1 MKVSC
6 GCILSLKEVDLRLK
20 LEADLSSNPPNI
32 LEIASPIVKL
42 IKLTLSDRNVN
53 LNFLSQLP
61 GVLLQ
66 LLTWN

>member
-1 MKVSC
+1 M
-6 GCILSLKEVDLRLK
+6 DLRLK